1 MRICFVSRD
10 TPSTFLQT
18 CERKKCEREKGVDVT
33 LFGFCGNEVSYE
45 KELKGETDFFEE
57 LALLSKCTQGVVV
70 CGCLTDTHGHKRKSV
85 AVAENGRILGVSD
98 MLNCMDGDYNPGAGL
113 RVYETGVGRL
123 GICVSEDAY
132 FSEIFRT
139 LSVCGSEIVFCPF
152 LGATQGVE
160 GILLRAAAFSYGT
173 PVCFCS
179 AGYSFV
185 ADVDGSAAFSSPL
198 SPVEFCL
205 EQKKE
210 YHLIETRRKGFY
222 QRERKDF

>member
-1 MRICFVSRD
+1 MRICFVAKG
-10 TPSTFLQT
+10 TL
-18 CERKKCEREKGVDVT
+18 ERFSQEYGGSDADVVF
-33 LFGFCGNEVSYE
+33 FGFNGADSEIAYDR
-45 KELKGETDFFEE
+45 ELKGETSYFED
-57 LALLSKCTQGVVV
+57 AAILSKTCKNVVV
-70 CGCLTDTHGHKRKSV
+70 CACVTDTRGLLRKSV
-85 AVAENGRILGVSD
+85 VVAEKGRILGVSD
-98 MLNCMDGDYNPGAGL
+98 MLNCMDGKYNPGAGL

-123 GICVSEDAY
+123 GVCVSEDAY

-152 LGATQGVE
+152 LGTAQGVE

-173 PVCFCS
+173 PICFCS